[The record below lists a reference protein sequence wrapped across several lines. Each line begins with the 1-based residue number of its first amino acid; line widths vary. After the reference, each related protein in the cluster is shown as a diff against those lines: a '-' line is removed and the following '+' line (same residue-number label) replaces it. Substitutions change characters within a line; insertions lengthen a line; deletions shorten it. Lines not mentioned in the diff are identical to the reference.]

1 MAFER
6 FRRLCAGGSVV
17 VGAAAG
23 AGRCE
28 RSSAV
33 NETMVTVV
41 GNLVDDPRL
50 RTLDSGRE
58 VAGFRVA
65 STSRR
70 WDRDTE
76 QYVDSGQLFLSVSC
90 WRALAGNVSQSLRKG
105 DPVVLTGKLTTRTYE
120 KDGQNRTAVELE
132 AYAVGPD
139 LGRGTAVFHRTARP
153 VSEDGGY
160 GSASPGTAGSFGYAG
175 AAAGAPVDAS
185 FRELTG
191 AAV

>member
-1 MAFER
+1 M
-6 FRRLCAGGSVV
+6 
-17 VGAAAG
+17 
-23 AGRCE
+23 
-28 RSSAV
+28 

-50 RTLDSGRE
+50 RTLDSGLE

-76 QYVDSGQLFLSVSC
+76 QYVDSAQLFLSVSC

-105 DPVVLTGKLTTRTYE
+105 DPVVLTGKLSTRTYE
-120 KDGQNRTAVELE
+120 KDGQHRTAIELE

-139 LGRGTAVFHRTARP
+139 LGRGTAVFRRSARP
-153 VSEDGGY
+153 ASDDA
-160 GSASPGTAGSFGYAG
+160 GSGPASSGTAGSFGDAG
-175 AAAGAPVDAS
+175 VDPAPTPA
-185 FRELTG
+185 RELTG

>member
-1 MAFER
+1 M
-6 FRRLCAGGSVV
+6 
-17 VGAAAG
+17 
-23 AGRCE
+23 
-28 RSSAV
+28 

-50 RTLDSGRE
+50 RTLDTGKE

-90 WRALAGNVSQSLRKG
+90 WRTLAANVSQSLRKG

-120 KDGQNRTAVELE
+120 KDGQNRTVCELE

-139 LGRGTAVFHRTARP
+139 LGRGTAVFRRSARP
-153 VSEDGGY
+153 ATEDGAY
-160 GSASPGTAGSFGYAG
+160 GPGSPGAFADAEDSARMAPGELQGAG
-175 AAAGAPVDAS
+175 V
-185 FRELTG
+185 
-191 AAV
+191 